1 MTRTLATEVTTK
13 TARLNLEQI
22 DLSKMIKK
30 NDPDWLKVRMRK
42 DRKISDRNLEKI
54 RPTKQR
60 VEERERYFWYFGV
73 SFSLINFLIIHFFKF
88 LLVYVCVYIFARI
101 TFKILGQGTFT
112 LIQCLLLYLEVLLSI
127 TTFIRKH

>member
-13 TARLNLEQI
+13 TARLNPEQI

-60 VEERERYFWYFGV
+60 VEERERE
-73 SFSLINFLIIHFFKF
+73 
-88 LLVYVCVYIFARI
+88 IFD
-101 TFKILGQGTFT
+101 ILGS
-112 LIQCLLLYLEVLLSI
+112 VLV
-127 TTFIRKH
+127 